1 VIAGPAARVRAF
13 AALAAAAADD
23 PDRAWTLLG
32 RAEELLDDIPGPE
45 DGWAATGRLAGAAA
59 MVLAR
64 DGGPADARRNRI
76 TRLVAELLA
85 TDGWIEAVPALARL
99 HWEAFDALVDW
110 LATRTASGLEE
121 ELGMT

>member
-1 VIAGPAARVRAF
+1 VSERAGPPARVHDVLDGLRRRRVPQPIRVA
-13 AALAAAAADD
+13 
-23 PDRAWTLLG
+23 G
-32 RAEELLDDIPGPE
+32 RAEELLEDIPGPE

-64 DGGPADARRNRI
+64 DGGPADPRRNRI
-76 TRLVAELLA
+76 TRLVVELLG

-110 LATRTASGLEE
+110 LATRTAAGLEE
-121 ELGMT
+121 ELGMA